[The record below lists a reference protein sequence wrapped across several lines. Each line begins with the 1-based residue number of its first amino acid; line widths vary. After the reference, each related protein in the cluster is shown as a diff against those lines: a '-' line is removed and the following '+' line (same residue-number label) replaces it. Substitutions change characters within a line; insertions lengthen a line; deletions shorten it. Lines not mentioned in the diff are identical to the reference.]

1 MSLVIEMTSYCCIC
15 LCTDKDECAFK
26 TLECCGNRIH
36 TDCYL
41 EWILHKGWEA
51 SCPICRQS
59 IQFDRIPLQ
68 MYNQYVVNQSSLTL
82 QQQRHLQFMR
92 TEYEI
97 EAFHYIMLY
106 FSILLGIS
114 ILLCF
119 VVSFV

>member
-1 MSLVIEMTSYCCIC
+1 MSSVIEMTSYCCIC
-15 LCTDKDECAFK
+15 LCIDKDECAFK

-36 TDCYL
+36 TVCYL
-41 EWILHKGWEA
+41 EWLLHKGWEA

-59 IQFDRIPLQ
+59 IQFDRIPLN
-68 MYNQYVVNQSSLTL
+68 MYNKYVVNQSLLTPEQTRNL
-82 QQQRHLQFMR
+82 EFIR
-92 TEYEI
+92 TAYGI
-97 EAFHYIMLY
+97 DTFNYIMIY